1 MSNATAHAVRV
12 GARRGLTEF
21 RISLRN
27 PEDLGFYALWGGG
40 LLVYLVL
47 NRETLVDGTS
57 LTVPTLVLPGALAA
71 MLVFGG
77 VLGPAFALV
86 LEREDGTLLRAKAA
100 PHGMT
105 GYVTGQVVLQSLGML
120 PMVALLLLPS
130 VLFLGVDVARGAVG
144 WLALAATLVLGL
156 VATLPLGMVI
166 GSLARKPGQVSTWGM
181 LPVLIMGWIS
191 GIFVPV
197 TQLAGWMQGLAQVF
211 PMFWLGH
218 VMRWA
223 FLPDDARALEL
234 GGEWRILEALGVLGV
249 WTVLGLVLAPRVLRR
264 MARRESGSAVEARRQ
279 ERMQRIG

>member
-47 NRETLVDGTS
+47 NRDTVVDGTS

-120 PMVALLLLPS
+120 PMLALLLVPS
-130 VLFLGVDVARGAVG
+130 VLFLGVDMARGGVG

-156 VATLPLGMVI
+156 VATLPVGMVI

-181 LPVLIMGWIS
+181 LPVLVMGWIS

-197 TQLAGWMQGLAQVF
+197 TQLAAWMQGLAQVF

-234 GGEWRILEALGVLGV
+234 GGEWRILEALGVLGL